1 MNIFVARLDYGV
13 TSQDLEDLFSD
24 YGSVSSAKVIMD
36 RDTGK
41 SKGFGFVEMDD
52 DDAARSAINELNDY
66 EVKGR
71 NIVVK
76 QAEDRREK
84 RPSRSNW

>member
-41 SKGFGFVEMDD
+41 SKGFGFVEMED
-52 DDAARSAINELNDY
+52 DDAGRSAINELNDY